1 MHRILKISIVTVFGL
16 LIGRPLQA
24 REILGSNE
32 AQAKAWAAA
41 QGYQADAPTT
51 GTEGCLKGHR
61 YLPISG
67 KSLQIKA
74 VYFNPL
80 YKTDSQVI
88 AMVDFEPA
96 TPLTKAQAEILTI
109 QAAPIAGTRP
119 PTHKQPI
126 AADGQPCSPANGG
139 FDGRYTDDYIVEY
152 FYAPDKT
159 LIEKVRVYNDGIR

>member
-1 MHRILKISIVTVFGL
+1 MHRHFFFLATALILFSAGS
-16 LIGRPLQA
+16 LQA

-32 AQAKAWAAA
+32 SEAKAWAAA
-41 QGYQADAPTT
+41 KGYQVHAAAS

-61 YLPISG
+61 YLPMSG
-67 KSLQIKA
+67 PSLQIKA

-126 AADGQPCSPANGG
+126 AADGTPCAPANGG
-139 FDGRYTDDYIVEY
+139 YDGRYTEDYIVEY
-152 FYAPDKT
+152 FYAPDKVR
-159 LIEKVRVYNDGIR
+159 IEKVRVYNDGIR

>member
-1 MHRILKISIVTVFGL
+1 MFRHFLFLATVLSLFSAQS
-16 LIGRPLQA
+16 LQA

-32 AQAKAWAAA
+32 IEAKSWAAA
-41 QGYQADAPTT
+41 NGYQVHALAT
-51 GTEGCLKGHR
+51 GTEGCLQGHR

-74 VYFNPL
+74 AFYNPL
-80 YKTDSQVI
+80 YKTDSKVI

-96 TPLTKAQAEILTI
+96 TPLTKSQAEALTI

-126 AADGQPCSPANGG
+126 AADGTPCAPANGG
-139 FDGRYTDDYIVEY
+139 YDGRYTEDYIVEY
-152 FYAPDKT
+152 FYAPDR
-159 LIEKVRVYNDGIR
+159 LRIEKVRVYNDGIR